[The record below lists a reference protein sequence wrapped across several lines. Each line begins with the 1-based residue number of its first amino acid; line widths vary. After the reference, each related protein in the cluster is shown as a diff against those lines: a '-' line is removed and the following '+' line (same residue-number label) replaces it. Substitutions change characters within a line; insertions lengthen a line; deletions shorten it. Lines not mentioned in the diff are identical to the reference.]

1 MTHRLTLSPRRAA
14 VLRWAEREVSSDLV
28 AVWSP
33 EDKQTL
39 AGMVADG
46 LVMPTGARYLLTPD
60 GAKALLSDPASY
72 FPPITRLYLTTDVA
86 ADFPPSDPDL

>member
-1 MTHRLTLSPRRAA
+1 MSHRLTLSPRRAA

-46 LVMPTGARYLLTPD
+46 LILPTGSRYLLTED
-60 GAKALLSDPASY
+60 GRMALGTQVL
-72 FPPITRLYLTTDVA
+72 R
-86 ADFPPSDPDL
+86 